1 MKVMLLVGA
10 PRCGKTQL
18 ALQMCENKRIVF
30 FMMSDHQV
38 LKVSWN
44 ILIQMLM

>member
-1 MKVMLLVGA
+1 MKVILLVGA

-18 ALQMCENKRIVF
+18 ALQMCENKCSV
-30 FMMSDHQV
+30 FMMLDHQV
-38 LKVSWN
+38 LKISWS

>member
-18 ALQMCENKRIVF
+18 ALQMCETSVVF

>member
-18 ALQMCENKRIVF
+18 ALQMCENKRSVF
-30 FMMSDHQV
+30 YDVRSQV

>member
-1 MKVMLLVGA
+1 MKVILLVGA

-18 ALQMCENKRIVF
+18 ALQMCENKRSV
-30 FMMSDHQV
+30 FMMPDHQV

>member
-1 MKVMLLVGA
+1 MKVILLVGA

-18 ALQMCENKRIVF
+18 ALQMCENKRSVF
-30 FMMSDHQV
+30 TMLNHQV

>member
-1 MKVMLLVGA
+1 MKVMLLVGLLGVEKLSWHFKCA
-10 PRCGKTQL
+10 KTSV
-18 ALQMCENKRIVF
+18 VF

>member
-18 ALQMCENKRIVF
+18 ALQMCENKRSVF
-30 FMMSDHQV
+30 SDHQV